1 MSKRQIPF
9 SVEKTTFLYD
19 SPEGLGAR
27 YLDRGDIPKREC
39 VKMMLRSLWAPLEAA
54 LSSMSE
60 AEVEALITAADRLH
74 QLTMDNARA
83 AIVRVPKEMES
94 KVTESDSGANEVG
107 AGEDFG
113 DLFGD

>member
-9 SVEKTTFLYD
+9 FVEKTTFLSD

-60 AEVEALITAADRLH
+60 AEVEALITASDRLH

-83 AIVRVPKEMES
+83 AIMRSPKA
-94 KVTESDSGANEVG
+94 TEPEQSEDADEVAEDVG
-107 AGEDFG
+107 GEDFG